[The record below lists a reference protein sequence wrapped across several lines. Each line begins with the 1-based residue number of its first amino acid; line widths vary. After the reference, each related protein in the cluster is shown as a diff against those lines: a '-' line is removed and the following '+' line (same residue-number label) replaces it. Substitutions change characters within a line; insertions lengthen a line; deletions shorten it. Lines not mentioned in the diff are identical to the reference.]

1 MLSIIY
7 DGCMVLSR
15 SLINTIIA
23 LARSSHQLA
32 ARVLVTL
39 SRGVSVKN
47 TKNNYQKS
55 ILKNWGVP
63 LILFKGSLGH
73 PTIEK
78 FSIQNPRV
86 KMTFLRSAVPE
97 PPTCTLQRCLRSTR
111 PY

>member
-15 SLINTIIA
+15 SLINTIIGA

-47 TKNNYQKS
+47 TKNNNQKS

-86 KMTFLRSAVPE
+86 KMTFLRRVPDFCH
-97 PPTCTLQRCLRSTR
+97 PR
-111 PY
+111 